1 LAKVPTTP
9 NDCRKRA
16 AECIRLLHKT
26 RAPPR
31 KQALREQAALWLRM
45 AIEMERVEGSRKA
58 KS

>member
-16 AECIRLLHKT
+16 AECIRLMHKT
-26 RAPPR
+26 RAPRR

-45 AIEMERVEGSRKA
+45 ATEMERVEGLRKT
-58 KS
+58 KN